1 MSVLPVLGKLYS
13 ILKYDLVPKNCL
25 NLGKLDYSLHI
36 YVPTECV
43 LPSLA
48 ANSSCD
54 MNVHNV
60 FF

>member
-36 YVPTECV
+36 YVHTYRMCSSNPG
-43 LPSLA
+43 SL
-48 ANSSCD
+48 
-54 MNVHNV
+54 
-60 FF
+60 